1 MVLEEFKKPLV
12 EREFPLPQPRA
23 GEALVRM
30 LAAGV
35 CGSDVHMWQGQDPR
49 TPRPIILGHE
59 GVGEIAA
66 LGGELRSV
74 DGQPLRVGQKIIW
87 NRGVVCG
94 RCYFCA
100 VKHQP
105 ELCPNR
111 KVYGIHSSCEKPPHL
126 NGCYADHILLTPGTD
141 IFLLPEELSDRP
153 EIAVSASC
161 SGATAAHAFEL
172 TPAVAGDS
180 VLVQGPG
187 PLGLYLVAF
196 AAAAR
201 ARHIFVV
208 GGTPER
214 LALCKEFGAT
224 HLLNRNATT
233 PDDRRN
239 AIIKVTSGRG
249 VDVAY
254 EAVGAANVVAEGL
267 RLVRTGG
274 AYALAGFGQPG
285 GALSLDLY
293 TDIVRKNLRLQG
305 VWVSHTRHT
314 HAALALVLRR
324 PDAFAKMV
332 THKYPLRR
340 ATEALEAAKRRE
352 GMKLALVP

>member
-1 MVLEEFKKPLV
+1 
-12 EREFPLPQPRA
+12 
-23 GEALVRM
+23 
-30 LAAGV
+30 
-35 CGSDVHMWQGQDPR
+35 
-49 TPRPIILGHE
+49 
-59 GVGEIAA
+59 VGEIAA
-66 LGGELRSV
+66 LGGEARSV
-74 DGQPLRVGQKIIW
+74 DGEPLRVGQRIIW
-87 NRGVVCG
+87 NRGVACG

-100 VKHQP
+100 VKHEP
-105 ELCPNR
+105 ELCPHR

-126 NGCYADHILLTPGTD
+126 NGCYADHILLTAGTD
-141 IFLLPEELSDRP
+141 IFLLPEELCEQP

-172 TPAVAGDS
+172 APTAPGDS

-196 AAAAR
+196 AATAG

-233 PDDRRN
+233 PDERRDVIMN
-239 AIIKVTSGRG
+239 MTSGRG

-254 EAVGAANVVAEGL
+254 EAVGAAEVVAEGL

-285 GALSLDLY
+285 GSLAFDLY

-314 HAALALVLRR
+314 HAALALVARH
-324 PDAFAKMV
+324 PEAFAKLV
-332 THKYPLRR
+332 TRKYSLRQ

-352 GMKLALVP
+352 GMKLVLAP